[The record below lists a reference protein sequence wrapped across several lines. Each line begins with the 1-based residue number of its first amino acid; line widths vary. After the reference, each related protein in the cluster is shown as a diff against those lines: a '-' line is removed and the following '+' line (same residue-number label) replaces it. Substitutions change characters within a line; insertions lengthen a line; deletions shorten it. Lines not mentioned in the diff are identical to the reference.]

1 MKLQTEVKDVVKS
14 QEFETVNYGVSTENL
29 PLLFQM
35 LRTNLYS
42 DIHGSIIREVVS
54 NVIDSHTEANKKA
67 AIGEVE
73 WIDENRLLGVDNQ
86 LIIRDFGIG
95 LSPERMKN
103 IYGNYLS
110 STKRGDNESIG
121 GFGLGS
127 KVPFAYT
134 DSFFVNTISDGV
146 QYKYLCYID
155 STQLGAISLLD
166 TQKTTKE
173 NGTEIVIP
181 VKNKWDKEK
190 FQNAIIRQ
198 LSYFHNI
205 KYIGFTAPQN
215 KILFENEHC
224 IIIERAPYNDLH
236 LVLGNVAYPIDPNVA
251 GLDRWQ
257 DGTSN
262 CFLGLKFKIGELQPT
277 LSRESIFWNETVKKK
292 VHAKVALARK
302 SIREEIEKDLANE
315 KDYAKWYASVVQQ
328 KSKSFPH
335 QWGFSR
341 IKANATF
348 NPPDGSPAM
357 TITNGQQDW
366 FAGMNL
372 RTVTPW
378 NGYKSRKSK
387 VNSKNNP
394 EYSTT
399 QASLNDI
406 LTMPLYRAEG
416 MLSARK
422 SLWIFKNQKETN
434 KGFVVVNDIGIDNLD
449 AGLKK
454 SSMPYYKQAQKWRD
468 GLADFD
474 AVVVPDSEFISTSD
488 DEYREAYRKLVAQR
502 KLEGKFTAKLLKKM
516 ETFGGK
522 VEDNFDYS
530 KFESKFEDHKNDLII
545 YGTQEE
551 SSQLKRVAAM
561 LTFSTKYMNKKEEV
575 TNVMFLKIGQHYL
588 KQFGQMPTAY
598 HVSDVLKM
606 QTPMNQQLADIMS
619 AHKIEETINKYKVL
633 RDFDLVNKD
642 MKAKFVTVSD
652 FVTANTE
659 NKRWHE
665 IGLLKEII
673 ALCEEK
679 GVKNKE
685 MDAAFAEIEKYFHGV
700 ELLKY
705 VVFHADAVP
714 AIREYLTS
722 KKKLVDPQEVKEE
735 PEPKVAKV

>member
-54 NVIDSHTEANKKA
+54 NVIDSHTEANKKGA
-67 AIGEVE
+67 VGEVE
-73 WIDENRLLGVDNQ
+73 WIEENRLLGVDSQ

-95 LSPERMKN
+95 LSPERMRT

-134 DSFFVNTISDGV
+134 DSFFVNTVSDNV

-166 TQKTTKE
+166 TKPINQE

-190 FQNAIIRQ
+190 FQQAIYKQ

-205 KYIGFTAPQN
+205 KYIGFQAPQN

-224 IIIERAPYNDLH
+224 IIIEKAPYQDLH
-236 LVLGNVAYPIDPNVA
+236 LVLGNVAYPIDPTVA

-262 CFLGLKFKIGELQPT
+262 CYLGLKFAIGELQPT
-277 LSRESIFWNETVKKK
+277 LSRESIFWNDAVKKK
-292 VHAKVALARK
+292 VHAKIALARK
-302 SIREEIEKDLANE
+302 SIREEIEKDLTSE

-328 KSKSFPH
+328 KTKSFPN
-335 QWGFSR
+335 QWNFSK

-348 NPPDGSPAM
+348 YPSDGGPSM
-357 TITNGQQDW
+357 VISNGQQEW

-378 NGYKSRKSK
+378 NGYRARRSK
-387 VNSKNNP
+387 INSKNNP
-394 EYSTT
+394 EYSTSP
-399 QASLNDI
+399 ASLNDI
-406 LTMPLYRAEG
+406 INMPLYKIEG

-422 SLWIFKNQKETN
+422 SLWLFKNQTN
-434 KGFVVVNDIGIDNLD
+434 KGFVVVNDIGIDHYD
-449 AGLKK
+449 TALKK
-454 SSMPYYKQAQKWRD
+454 AQQPYYDQSVKWRSK
-468 GLADFD
+468 LADFD
-474 AVVVPDSEFISTSD
+474 AVVVPDTEFVTTSD
-488 DEYREAYRKLVAQR
+488 DEYKEAYKKLVAQR
-502 KLEGKFTAKLLKKM
+502 KLEGKFTAKVLKKI
-516 ETFGGK
+516 ETFTTK

-545 YGTQEE
+545 YGTQKE
-551 SSQLKRVAAM
+551 SAQLKRVAAM
-561 LTFSTKYMNKKEEV
+561 LTFSTEYMNKTEQF
-575 TNVMFLKIGQHYL
+575 TNVMFLKVGQHYL
-588 KQFGQMPTAY
+588 KQFGQMSNAH
-598 HVSDVLKM
+598 HVTNVLKM
-606 QTPMNQQLADIMS
+606 QTPMNQQLADIMT
-619 AHKIEETINKYKVL
+619 AHKIEETLNMYKVL
-633 RDFDLVNKD
+633 KDFDKVNKA
-642 MKAKFVTVSD
+642 MKAKFLIVSS
-652 FVTANTE
+652 FVTKNTE

-685 MDAAFAEIEKYFHGV
+685 MDTNFEEIEKYFNGV

-705 VVFHADAVP
+705 VEFNKEAVP
-714 AIREYLTS
+714 AIREYLTL
-722 KKKLVDPQEVKEE
+722 KNKTIDAQEVKME
-735 PEPKVAKV
+735 PEPAVAKV